1 MSAHNKIRSATR
13 MERNRAKAI
22 ALGSFVIVLMVT
34 AAITLTTVSLTGG
47 PGTPKKEDPGEEVS
61 TAIVFAVPVQNY
73 TSILKNCSLTEL
85 QYNETMQRWES
96 HKMVTIAAP
105 LGSAVV
111 ATFAGTV
118 TSVQDHTMHGRQVTI
133 EHRDGLKTVFS
144 NLDRNVNV
152 SQGDRVEKGQKIGSV
167 GQTSSIEFITT
178 PHLRI
183 AVYKDGKRI
192 DPNDYI
198 DFTEK

>member
-1 MSAHNKIRSATR
+1 

-22 ALGSFVIVLMVT
+22 ALGSFVVVLMVT
-34 AAITLTTVSLTGG
+34 AVITVTTVSLRGG
-47 PGTPKKEDPGEEVS
+47 PAAPKKEEPGEEVS

-85 QYNETMQRWES
+85 QYNETMERWES
-96 HKMVTIAAP
+96 HKLVTLAAP
-105 LGSAVV
+105 LGSAVL

-118 TSVQDHTMHGRQVTI
+118 TSVQDHTMYGRQVTI
-133 EHRDGLKTVFS
+133 EHRDGLKTVYS
-144 NLDRNVNV
+144 NLDKNVNV
-152 SQGDRVEKGQKIGSV
+152 SQGDRVEKGQKVGAI

-178 PHLRI
+178 PHVRI
-183 AVYKDGKRI
+183 EVFKDNKRI